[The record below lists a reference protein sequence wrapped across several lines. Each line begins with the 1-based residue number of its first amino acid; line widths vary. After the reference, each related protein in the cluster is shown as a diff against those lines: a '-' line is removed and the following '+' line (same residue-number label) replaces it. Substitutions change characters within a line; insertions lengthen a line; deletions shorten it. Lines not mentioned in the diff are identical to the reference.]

1 VKTQDTEFARIVGR
15 VPNLKPP
22 QIYSHAFLGE
32 VTEAFGPP
40 EKLKRASKSVLYW
53 NFQSETGATGFSI
66 RIELTPST
74 RTNQELD
81 IELATRSRKDS
92 RPFVDWAMYRIG
104 TVSQRD
110 VAPVFLNGEKFV
122 IVPA

>member
-1 VKTQDTEFARIVGR
+1 MKAKEIEFARVVGR
-15 VPNLKPP
+15 VPNLKQP
-22 QIYSHAFLGE
+22 QICSHGFLDE
-32 VTEAFGPP
+32 VTQAFGPP

-66 RIELTPST
+66 LIELTPST
-74 RTNQELD
+74 RTNRELD
-81 IELATRSRKDS
+81 IELAARTRKDS
-92 RPFVDWAMYRIG
+92 RSFVDWAMYRIG
-104 TVSQRD
+104 SVSQRD